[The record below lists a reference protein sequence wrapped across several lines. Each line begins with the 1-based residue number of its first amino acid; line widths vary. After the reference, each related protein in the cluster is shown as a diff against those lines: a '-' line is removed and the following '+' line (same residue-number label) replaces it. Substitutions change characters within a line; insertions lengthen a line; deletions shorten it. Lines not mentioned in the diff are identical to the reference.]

1 MAFQGNRSDLT
12 VPDDDIIAASI
23 LYCLPE
29 DMPPVSSIADV
40 GADPLY
46 RNVAEPFP
54 VEYLLGYNLE
64 APSLA
69 SESTTQWTGIHS
81 NLLPGF
87 AGEGHVQLQGQ
98 VQGGDTNLASTSA
111 NTNYVP
117 SPWTQVQR
125 VFLKFLLKNRHFLQS
140 LPDSTPRSI
149 AKIQDAFEQN
159 VSQYSFTFNPSADLD
174 RIIQQF
180 KAEVST
186 TAIRHECDL
195 KKKDAT
201 SMGKFVCPF
210 RFCDGHFTRGAA
222 LQNHLGAHFRLKPCW
237 CSRCGNYY
245 SDTAFDRHVDG
256 CKA

>member
-1 MAFQGNRSDLT
+1 
-12 VPDDDIIAASI
+12 
-23 LYCLPE
+23 
-29 DMPPVSSIADV
+29 MPPVSAIADV

-69 SESTTQWTGIHS
+69 SESTTQLTGIHS
-81 NLLPGF
+81 NSLPSS

-111 NTNYVP
+111 NTIEDYGP
-117 SPWTQVQR
+117 SPWTQLQR
-125 VFLKFLLKNRHFLQS
+125 AFLKFLVKNRHFLQS

-149 AKIQDAFEQN
+149 AKIQEAFEQN
-159 VSQYSFTFNPSADLD
+159 VSKYSLTFDHSVDLD
-174 RIIQQF
+174 IIIQQF
-180 KAEVST
+180 KAEVAT
-186 TAIRHECDL
+186 PAIRRECDL

-201 SMGKFVCPF
+201 STGKFSCPF
-210 RFCDGHFTRGAA
+210 HFCDGHFTRGAG
-222 LQNHLGAHFRLKPCW
+222 LQNHLGAHFRLKPCQ
-237 CSRCGNYY
+237 CSRCRKYY
-245 SDTAFDRHVDG
+245 SDTAFDRHVHG